1 MVVGVVVLPWV
12 LPTALILLILSPY
25 NNIACY
31 TGYTG
36 YTVMQVILGLDS
48 SIYRYINIYSLLEI

>member
-25 NNIACY
+25 NNIACLY
-31 TGYTG
+31 WSD
-36 YTVMQVILGLDS
+36 MQVILGLDS